1 MVQERMLATLAS
13 GFAVLAL
20 ILACIG
26 LYGLL
31 AYSVAQRTKEMGVR
45 MALGAMP
52 SRVIAMVLQSAVR
65 LVLIGIGIGLPVAW
79 AASHWIQ
86 SMLFGLAPTDPRVT
100 TGAVLLLIAAAMI
113 AAYIPARRASHV
125 DPVVA
130 LRHE

>member
-1 MVQERMLATLAS
+1 MLATLAS

-31 AYSVAQRTKEMGVR
+31 AYSVDQRTKEMGVR
-45 MALGAMP
+45 MALGALP
-52 SRVIAMVLQSAVR
+52 NSVIAMVLWGAVR

-79 AASHWIQ
+79 TASHWIQ

-100 TGAVLLLIAAAMI
+100 AGAVLLLVAAAMI
-113 AAYIPARRASHV
+113 AAYVPARRASHV

-130 LRHE
+130 LRHD